1 MHFGAP
7 LVPAGL
13 SMYFLNTI
21 DRWAI
26 SKYYGAEL
34 LGLYSVGAKFVL
46 LFTMVVASFRQ
57 AWWPISMDALGS
69 SDGPLLFRAV
79 GRLYMGL
86 GVVCIVSL
94 TALSPWLN

>member
-1 MHFGAP
+1 MVPNFSVCTL
-7 LVPAGL
+7 LVPNL
-13 SMYFLNTI
+13 
-21 DRWAI
+21 
-26 SKYYGAEL
+26 
-34 LGLYSVGAKFVL
+34 VL
-46 LFTMVVASFRQ
+46 LFTMVVTSFRQ

-94 TALSPWLN
+94 TALSPWLI